1 MEKTHNTEG
10 LGSENI
16 SMFFSNSIANKK
28 GFLPRPARFRGW
40 TGGAGREAGSWQGD
54 AIRNVTGSA
63 GIGGQTGIAYP
74 LAMDGN
80 TGALCPQGEKGTH
93 SLSTMTSVNTYGGL
107 VFDASHAVPTAAENR
122 PVNIAVPVILYLG
135 LSA

>member
-1 MEKTHNTEG
+1 MDG
-10 LGSENI
+10 
-16 SMFFSNSIANKK
+16 
-28 GFLPRPARFRGW
+28 RG
-40 TGGAGREAGSWQGD
+40 GPGGRELAGD

-107 VFDASHAVPTAAENR
+107 VFDASHVVPTAAENR

>member
-1 MEKTHNTEG
+1 MAAKGCRSKNV
-10 LGSENI
+10 
-16 SMFFSNSIANKK
+16 SMFFSNSIANRK
-28 GFLPRPARFRGW
+28 GFLPCLSPFRGW

-63 GIGGQTGIAYP
+63 GIGGQTGLAYP

-93 SLSTMTSVNTYGGL
+93 SLSTMTSVSTYGGL

-122 PVNIAVPVILYLG
+122 PVNVALPVILYLG
-135 LSA
+135 LRA

>member
-1 MEKTHNTEG
+1 MELRCAHI
-10 LGSENI
+10 LFLSLW
-16 SMFFSNSIANKK
+16 FYCHKK
-28 GFLPRPARFRGW
+28 SFRGW
-40 TGGAGREAGSWQGD
+40 TPGAGREAGSWQGD

-63 GIGGQTGIAYP
+63 GIGGQTGLAYP

-93 SLSTMTSVNTYGGL
+93 SLSTMTSVSTYGGL

-122 PVNIAVPVILYLG
+122 PVNVALPVILYLG
-135 LSA
+135 LRA